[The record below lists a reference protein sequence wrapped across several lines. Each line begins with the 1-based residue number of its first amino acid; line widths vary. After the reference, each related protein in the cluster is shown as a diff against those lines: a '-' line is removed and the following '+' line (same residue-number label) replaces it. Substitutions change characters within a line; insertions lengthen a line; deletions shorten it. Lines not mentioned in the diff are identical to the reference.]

1 MVVPSTATMMEKL
14 KGDVMKKQAE
24 NINTQTIKYVL
35 EETKLNDNEK
45 KLGLFDRSI
54 GSKLLE
60 NMGYNGK
67 ELGRFEQTI
76 LKPIQL
82 EIKLKYVVFGCDVFN
97 DKVENDINDD
107 VSSTRCSN
115 GYVGEGAKHG

>member
-1 MVVPSTATMMEKL
+1 MMEKL
-14 KGDVMKKQAE
+14 KGEVMKKQVE
-24 NINTQTIKYVL
+24 TINTQTIKDVL

-45 KLGLFDRSI
+45 KIGLFDRSI

-67 ELGRFEQTI
+67 ELGIFEQII

-82 EIKLKYVVFGCDVFN
+82 EIRLKYMVFGYNVFN
-97 DKVENDINDD
+97 DKVENDLNDD
-107 VSSTRCSN
+107 VSSTWLF
-115 GYVGEGAKHG
+115 